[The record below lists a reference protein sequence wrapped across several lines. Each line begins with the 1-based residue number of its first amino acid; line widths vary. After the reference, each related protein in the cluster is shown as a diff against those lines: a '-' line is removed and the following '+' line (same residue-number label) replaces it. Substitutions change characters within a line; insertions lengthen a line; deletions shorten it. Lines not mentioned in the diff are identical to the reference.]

1 MGLQSLRLPFGQPPP
16 FTQGRLRRGAY
27 LRCLL
32 IFSAVFAEKGG
43 VSVGGAAVGADPGVF
58 RRGQIFHLGGDHVLV
73 QDPLCNL
80 RANTVK
86 EGVYFDPPFQRPFF
100 TPETA

>member
-1 MGLQSLRLPFGQPPP
+1 MPAEAESAYFDRYQLLLNLGWHTANPEDTEKLR
-16 FTQGRLRRGAY
+16 A
-27 LRCLL
+27 
-32 IFSAVFAEKGG
+32 FAEKGG

-100 TPETA
+100 APETA